1 MPKKIFVA
9 GSLNIDLVTRL
20 DRLPREGETVSG
32 SDLTL
37 IPGGKGANQACAAAR
52 LGGRS
57 VMIGRIG
64 SDPFGGHLLASLNAA
79 GVDTSGVGTSP
90 RATGAALISVLPA
103 GENAIVISPGA
114 NATLTPEAALAGLA
128 ALEPGDLVLA
138 QLEVPLE
145 TVEAVLAYAARAG
158 AVTMLDPA
166 PARPLSGGLLRHVT
180 YLTPNQSEAALLLGH
195 SEAEIRTFEE
205 ARQAAS
211 RLLDLGL
218 RAVVLKLGSMGCF
231 AATPEFTG
239 GIEAFRVEAVD
250 TTAAGDT
257 FNGAFAVGLA
267 EGMTVADAARF
278 ANAAAALSVTRPGAQ
293 SSIPSR
299 EEVAAFQKTA
309 G

>member
-1 MPKKIFVA
+1 M
-9 GSLNIDLVTRL
+9 

-37 IPGGKGANQACAAAR
+37 FPGGKGANQACAAAR

-57 VMIGRIG
+57 VMIGQIG
-64 SDPFGGHLLASLNAA
+64 SDPFGGHLLASLEAA
-79 GVDTSGVGTSP
+79 GVDTSGVGTST
-90 RATGAALISVLPA
+90 RATGAACISVLLG

-114 NATLTPEAALAGLA
+114 NATLTPDVALPRLA
-128 ALEPGDLVLA
+128 ALEAGDLLLA

-145 TVEAVLAYAARAG
+145 TVGAVLAHAARAG

-166 PARPLSGGLLRHVT
+166 PALPLSGGLLRHVA

-195 SEAEIRTFEE
+195 PDAEIRTFEE

-211 RLLDLGL
+211 RLLELGP
-218 RAVVLKLGSMGCF
+218 RSVVLKLGSMGCF

-239 GIEAFRVEAVD
+239 GIEAFRVDAVD

-267 EGMTVADAARF
+267 EGMTVADAASF

-293 SSIPSR
+293 SSVPGR
-299 EEVAAFQKTA
+299 DEVMEFLRAMGQLAEEAPRTCL
-309 G
+309 